1 MIADFGNIVLMH
13 SVCDRTWKV
22 AQPRVSRMIKMLS
35 LQTKASKKFKVTKD
49 SNHNKEVANNLLDQN
64 FNDLDVNHR
73 WVTDITYIPTQ

>member
-1 MIADFGNIVLMH
+1 
-13 SVCDRTWKV
+13 
-22 AQPRVSRMIKMLS
+22 MLS